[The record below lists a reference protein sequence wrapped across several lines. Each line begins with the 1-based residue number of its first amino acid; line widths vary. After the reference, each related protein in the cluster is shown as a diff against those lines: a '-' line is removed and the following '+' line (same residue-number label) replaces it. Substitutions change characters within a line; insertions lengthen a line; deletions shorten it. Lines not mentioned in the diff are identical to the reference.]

1 MSYSRVI
8 EQSDQMIREL
18 VDAGERVLGY
28 IYPHL
33 PLEIIMAHGLTP
45 SLIRTSPTVVG
56 SYEDSL
62 QTFACSLTRNLFSQ
76 RSTESLP
83 PLAGIIFSGN
93 TCDALQNVG
102 DIWRKRF
109 PQDTV
114 FRITYPVGDFG
125 AASVQYLTE
134 EFRRF
139 STDLES
145 VFASPFSDEEF
156 KDAVSLV
163 AEIREGLQSLYSAR
177 ILAPTLISY
186 MQLSDLVTEFL
197 TAPTRAF
204 LEKVMKVKGEVMD
217 KLESLDL
224 FEATTQLGGALLQ
237 QDLSKLDEAGKS
249 NTPRIAIAGG
259 MIEPRTLASLFGAVP
274 NFSDEMIALDL
285 LTYGFKT
292 IFTPPAPLDG
302 DPFTSCAKTI
312 IGAPKEPTQEGLS
325 KRMDFL
331 KQILTKLSI
340 NGLVIC
346 EQSFCDPDEFEAP
359 SLANAAEEA
368 GVASI
373 RLPIDPEFSDRS
385 RLEGRIQ
392 TFLETLGNS

>member
-18 VDAGERVLGY
+18 VDAGELVLGY
-28 IYPHL
+28 VYPHL
-33 PLEIIMAHGLTP
+33 PLGIIMAHGLTP
-45 SLIRTSPTVVG
+45 SLVRTSPAVAG

-76 RSTESLP
+76 RSTGNLP

-109 PQDTV
+109 PQDKV
-114 FRITYPVGDFG
+114 FRLTYPVGDFG
-125 AASVQYLTE
+125 DASVLYLSE

-139 STDLES
+139 SKDLET

-163 AEIREGLQSLYSAR
+163 AEIREGLQFLYSAR
-177 ILAPTLISY
+177 ILDPTLMSY
-186 MQLSDLVTEFL
+186 VQLADLVTEFF

-204 LEKVMKVKGEVMD
+204 LEKVMRDKGDIMD
-217 KLESLDL
+217 KLESLGLYD
-224 FEATTQLGGALLQ
+224 ATVQLGGALLQ
-237 QDLSKLDEAGKS
+237 QDLSAINAVDES
-249 NTPRIAIAGG
+249 STPRIAIVGG
-259 MIEPRTLASLFGAVP
+259 MVEPSTLATLFGTVP
-274 NFSDEMIALDL
+274 NFSDEMVALDI

-292 IFTPPAPLDG
+292 IFTPPAPLEG
-302 DPFTSCAKTI
+302 DPFTGCAQAVL
-312 IGAPKEPTQEGLS
+312 GAPKEPTQEGLS
-325 KRMDFL
+325 RRLEFL
-331 KQILTKLSI
+331 KQVLTKLSI

-359 SLANAAEEA
+359 SLANAAEEI
-368 GVASI
+368 GVPSI

>member
-28 IYPHL
+28 VYPHL

-45 SLIRTSPTVVG
+45 SLVRTSPAVIG

-93 TCDALQNVG
+93 TCDSLQNVG
-102 DIWRKRF
+102 DVWRKRF
-109 PQDTV
+109 PQDNV
-114 FRITYPVGDFG
+114 FRLTYPVGDFG
-125 AASVQYLTE
+125 DASIQYLTE
-134 EFRRF
+134 EFKRF
-139 STDLES
+139 SKDLEA
-145 VFASPFSDEEF
+145 VFASPFSNEEF

-163 AEIREGLQSLYSAR
+163 AEIRGGLQFLYSAR
-177 ILAPTLISY
+177 ILAPQLLSYLQLADLI
-186 MQLSDLVTEFL
+186 TEFF
-197 TAPTRAF
+197 TAPTDAI
-204 LEKVMKVKGEVMD
+204 LEKVMKEKGEVMD

-224 FEATTQLGGALLQ
+224 FDKAIHLGEALLH
-237 QDLSKLDEAGKS
+237 QDLSGIEGPGDS
-249 NTPRIAIAGG
+249 STPRIAIAGG
-259 MIEPRTLASLFGAVP
+259 MVEPSTLASLFGALP
-274 NFSDEMIALDL
+274 NFSDEIIALDL

-292 IFTPPAPLDG
+292 IFTPPAPLEG
-302 DPFTSCAKTI
+302 DPFQNCAQTVL
-312 IGAPKEPTQEGLS
+312 GAPKEPTQEGLS
-325 KRMDFL
+325 RRLDFL
-331 KQILTKLSI
+331 KQILAKLSI
-340 NGLVIC
+340 SGLVIC

-359 SLANAAEEA
+359 SLANAAEDV

-373 RLPIDPEFSDRS
+373 RFPIDPEFSDRS